1 MQIAEILTPDRIQCK
16 VVCKS
21 KKDSLDILAKSIAN
35 GDASLTQTEVFNCL
49 LARERLGSTG
59 LGHGIAIPHGRLKH
73 SNITIAAF
81 LQLKNGINYDAVDEQ
96 PVDLLF
102 ALIVP
107 EKSTDEHLQILSRLA
122 EMFSDKK
129 LVDRIR
135 RKSRPASVYE
145 FLTR

>member
-21 KKDSLDILAKSIAN
+21 KKDSLDILAKSITS

-59 LGHGIAIPHGRLKH
+59 LGHGIAIPHGRLKR

-81 LQLKNGINYDAVDEQ
+81 LQLKNGINYDAVDQQ
-96 PVDLLF
+96 PVDLMF

-135 RKSRPASVYE
+135 LKSRPETVYE
-145 FLTR
+145 LLTR

>member
-59 LGHGIAIPHGRLKH
+59 LGHGIAIPHGRLKR

-81 LQLKNGINYDAVDEQ
+81 LQLKNGINYDAVDQQ
-96 PVDLLF
+96 PVDLMF
-102 ALIVP
+102 ALVVP

-129 LVDRIR
+129 FVDRIR
-135 RKSRPASVYE
+135 LKSRPELVYE
-145 FLTR
+145 LLTR

>member
-21 KKDSLDILAKSIAN
+21 KKDSLDILAKSITS
-35 GDASLTQTEVFNCL
+35 GDVSLTQTEVFNCL

-59 LGHGIAIPHGRLKH
+59 LGHGIAIPHGRLKR

-81 LQLKNGINYDAVDEQ
+81 LQLKNGINYDAVDQQ
-96 PVDLLF
+96 PVDLMF

-135 RKSRPASVYE
+135 LKSRPETVYE
-145 FLTR
+145 LLTR

>member
-59 LGHGIAIPHGRLKH
+59 LGHGIAIPHGRLKR

-81 LQLKNGINYDAVDEQ
+81 LQLKNGINYDAVDQQ

>member
-59 LGHGIAIPHGRLKH
+59 LGHGIAIPHGRLKR

-81 LQLKNGINYDAVDEQ
+81 LQLKNGINYDAVDQQ

-135 RKSRPASVYE
+135 LKSRPASVYE